1 MSLINSIIPSIR
13 RPLPQRVD
21 TARVEGPVQKPAYH
35 VSENDETYQLTV
47 QLPGVSKDGLDVT
60 SDNGEIR
67 VVGRRAWKQPEGWT
81 LLHGESD
88 NSTYELVLTH
98 DNLLNNDKITAELRD
113 GVLAVTLPKAEA
125 VKPRKITV
133 G

>member
-1 MSLINSIIPSIR
+1 M
-13 RPLPQRVD
+13 
-21 TARVEGPVQKPAYH
+21 
-35 VSENDETYQLTV
+35 
-47 QLPGVSKDGLDVT
+47 
-60 SDNGEIR
+60 
-67 VVGRRAWKQPEGWT
+67 VGRRAWKQPESWT
-81 LLHGESD
+81 LLHGETD

-125 VKPRKITV
+125 VKPRRITV